1 MEFER
6 VAAVQRQVTYRPNP
20 EVVAQRVGT
29 QVVLVH
35 LHTNQIYE
43 LNRTGARLWEL
54 VNAGCD
60 RDELQDH
67 LAAEFE
73 IDKEQLAAEIEPF
86 LALLLREELVTV
98 EDRKLD
104 ERE

>member
-1 MEFER
+1 MELQR
-6 VAAVQRQVTYRPNP
+6 VAALQRHLTYRPSP
-20 EVVAQRVGT
+20 DVVAQRVGT

-60 RDELQDH
+60 REELQDH

-86 LALLLREELVTV
+86 LALLLREELVTAA
-98 EDRKLD
+98 DRKPD